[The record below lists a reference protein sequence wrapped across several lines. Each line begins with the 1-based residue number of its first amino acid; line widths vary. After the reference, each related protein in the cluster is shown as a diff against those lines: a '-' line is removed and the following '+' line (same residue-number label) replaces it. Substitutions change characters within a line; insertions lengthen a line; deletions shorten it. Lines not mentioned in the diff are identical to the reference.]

1 MDVLPKSDYVGRNFA
16 EDVMD
21 DDNLDDNF
29 GIKDYMKKEN
39 IDTSEPSTPR
49 RSEKGE
55 KEEKVIYVMKSE
67 QPEKPEP
74 FFTDSLAYMFAVA
87 LIFLTIGYFYWVT
100 SIECYIEA
108 KDETNMT
115 INYAIDQ
122 MLVLQADE

>member
-16 EDVMD
+16 ENVNED
-21 DDNLDDNF
+21 DTLDDNY
-29 GIKDYMKKEN
+29 GVKDYIKKDAESYN
-39 IDTSEPSTPR
+39 YSEASTPR
-49 RSEKGE
+49 KSE

-74 FFTDSLAYMFAVA
+74 FFTDSLAYLFAVS

-100 SIECYIEA
+100 AIECNVEA

-122 MLVLQADE
+122 MLLLDE

>member
-16 EDVMD
+16 ENTNEDEPLN
-21 DDNLDDNF
+21 DNYGL
-29 GIKDYMKKEN
+29 KDYIKK
-39 IDTSEPSTPR
+39 DADSYSEASSPR
-49 RSEKGE
+49 KSE

-74 FFTDSLAYMFAVA
+74 FFTDSLAYLFAVS
-87 LIFLTIGYFYWVT
+87 LIFLTIGYFYWIT
-100 SIECYIEA
+100 SIECYVEA

-122 MLVLQADE
+122 MLLLDSE